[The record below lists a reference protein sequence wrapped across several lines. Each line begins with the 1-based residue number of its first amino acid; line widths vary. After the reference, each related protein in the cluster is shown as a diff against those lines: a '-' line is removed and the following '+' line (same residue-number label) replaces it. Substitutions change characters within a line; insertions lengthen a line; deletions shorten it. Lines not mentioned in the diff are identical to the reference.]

1 MQHPSRRTSRFTAIA
16 AVVAILSLGVA
27 PAAFGD
33 DWARDRAAG
42 AAVQQLDPAIRT
54 AVVARTAEVTT
65 RSVAAPSVPLV
76 DEDAFAWGAA
86 ALGLGAGVATMC
98 LLLGCV
104 TLVRSH
110 GRLRSV

>member
-1 MQHPSRRTSRFTAIA
+1 MQHPYRRTSRFTAIA

-33 DWARDRAAG
+33 AWARDRAAD
-42 AAVQQLDPAIRT
+42 AAAQHLDTAIRT
-54 AVVARTAEVTT
+54 AIVARTADVTAT
-65 RSVAAPSVPLV
+65 SASAASVPLV
-76 DEDAFAWGAA
+76 DEDEFAWGAA
-86 ALGLGAGVATMC
+86 VLGLGAGVAAMC

>member
-1 MQHPSRRTSRFTAIA
+1 MQHPSRRTSRFA
-16 AVVAILSLGVA
+16 AVAAVAAILSLGVS

-33 DWARDRAAG
+33 DWARDRAAD
-42 AAVQQLDPAIRT
+42 AAVQQLDPAVRT
-54 AVVARTAEVTT
+54 ALVARTPDVTAT
-65 RSVAAPSVPLV
+65 PTTTASFPLV
-76 DEDAFAWGAA
+76 DEDEFAWGAA
-86 ALGLGAGVATMC
+86 ALGLGAGVAAMC